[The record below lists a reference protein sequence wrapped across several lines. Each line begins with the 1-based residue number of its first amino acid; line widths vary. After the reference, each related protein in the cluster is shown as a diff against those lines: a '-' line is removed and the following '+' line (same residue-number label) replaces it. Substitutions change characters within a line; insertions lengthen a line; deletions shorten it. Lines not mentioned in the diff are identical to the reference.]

1 VASAPALGAGD
12 REFESPR
19 PDPPHQAGRSFRSM
33 RPVAAYGPVAHLHPP
48 HADNPHADTPHA
60 RHPAHRP
67 PPHAK
72 EPAPVK
78 SDLETLNP
86 TRVKLT
92 VEVPFEELKPSLDAA
107 YRKIGGQVSIPGF
120 RKGKVP
126 PRVIDQRFGR
136 AVVLEEAV
144 NEALP
149 ELYGRAV
156 EENDVQVLGQPEV
169 DVTELED
176 GQHLT
181 FTAEVDVRPQFD
193 LPDYEGLEVT
203 VDDAEVTDAEVEEQ
217 VDGLR
222 ERFATL
228 TGVDRAAA
236 DGDFVS
242 MDLSATVDGQ
252 AVEELTAKGLSYQV
266 GSGSLLDGLDE
277 AVTGLSVGESKDFPT
292 TLVGGDHAGQEATV
306 TVEVKSVKE
315 RELPELDDDFAQTA
329 SEFDSLEELRDDV
342 RKRVGEMKAVQ
353 QGVQARDRVLEAL
366 LAKVDIPLP
375 EGVIKAEIE
384 SRNHNLAHQ
393 LEGAGMS
400 RDDFLAAEGQTAEE
414 FDADIDKRTREAM
427 TAQFVLDKVVEK
439 EQLSVNEQELTEHIV
454 RSASRYGMGP
464 DQFAQQI
471 VSAGQV
477 PVLVSEVVRGKALA
491 LVLEKAVVTDESGRP
506 VDLEALR
513 EDATASDEPS
523 DEPADEPSDEA
534 ADEENA
540 PA

>member
-1 VASAPALGAGD
+1 
-12 REFESPR
+12 
-19 PDPPHQAGRSFRSM
+19 
-33 RPVAAYGPVAHLHPP
+33 
-48 HADNPHADTPHA
+48 
-60 RHPAHRP
+60 
-67 PPHAK
+67 
-72 EPAPVK
+72 VK

-228 TGVDRAAA
+228 TGVERAAA

-513 EDATASDEPS
+513 EDAREADAALLGEPVEESSDDTAATASDEPS

>member
-1 VASAPALGAGD
+1 
-12 REFESPR
+12 
-19 PDPPHQAGRSFRSM
+19 
-33 RPVAAYGPVAHLHPP
+33 
-48 HADNPHADTPHA
+48 
-60 RHPAHRP
+60 
-67 PPHAK
+67 
-72 EPAPVK
+72 VK

-513 EDATASDEPS
+513 EDAREADAALLGEPVEESSDETAATASDEPS

>member
-1 VASAPALGAGD
+1 
-12 REFESPR
+12 
-19 PDPPHQAGRSFRSM
+19 M
-33 RPVAAYGPVAHLHPP
+33 
-48 HADNPHADTPHA
+48 
-60 RHPAHRP
+60 
-67 PPHAK
+67 
-72 EPAPVK
+72 K

-107 YRKIGGQVSIPGF
+107 YRKIGAQVTIPGF

-136 AVVLEEAV
+136 ATVLDEAV

-149 ELYGRAV
+149 KFYGEAL
-156 EENDVQVLGQPEV
+156 EANDVSPLGQPEV
-169 DVTELED
+169 DVTSFED
-176 GQHLT
+176 GQQLT
-181 FTAEVDVRPQFD
+181 FTAEVDVRPEFD
-193 LPDYEGLEVT
+193 LPDYDGLEVT
-203 VDDAEVTDAEVEEQ
+203 VDDADVSDAEVDEQ
-217 VDGLR
+217 LDGLR

-242 MDLSATVDGQ
+242 IDLSASVAGEAVDD
-252 AVEELTAKGLSYQV
+252 LTAKGLSYQV
-266 GSGSLLDGLDE
+266 GQGSLLDGLDE
-277 AVTGLSVGESKDFPT
+277 AITGLAAGEKADFPT
-292 TLVGGDHAGQEATV
+292 ALVGGDHAGEEATV

-329 SEFDSLEELRDDV
+329 SEFDTLDELRADV
-342 RKRVGEMKAVQ
+342 RTRVEGMKAVQ

-366 LAKVDIPLP
+366 LAKVEIPLP

-393 LEGAGMS
+393 LEAASMTKA
-400 RDDFLAAEGQTAEE
+400 DFLAAEGQSEEE
-414 FDADIDKRTREAM
+414 FDADIDQRTRGAM

-439 EQLSVNEQELTEHIV
+439 EQLSVNEAELTQHIL
-454 RSASRYGMGP
+454 RTASRYGMGP
-464 DQFAQQI
+464 DQFAQQ
-471 VSAGQV
+471 VVQAGQV

-491 LVLEKAVVTDESGRP
+491 LVLERAKVVDESGRP

-513 EDATASDEPS
+513 EDAPGDELLDVSDDS
-523 DEPADEPSDEA
+523 IDHTGHDHD
-534 ADEENA
+534 
-540 PA
+540 

>member
-1 VASAPALGAGD
+1 
-12 REFESPR
+12 
-19 PDPPHQAGRSFRSM
+19 M
-33 RPVAAYGPVAHLHPP
+33 
-48 HADNPHADTPHA
+48 
-60 RHPAHRP
+60 
-67 PPHAK
+67 
-72 EPAPVK
+72 K

-242 MDLSATVDGQ
+242 MDLAATVDGQ

-277 AVTGLSVGESKDFPT
+277 AVTGLSVGESKNFPT

-329 SEFDSLEELRDDV
+329 SEFDSLDELRDDV

-353 QGVQARDRVLEAL
+353 QGVQARDKVLEAL
-366 LAKVDIPLP
+366 LANVDIPLP
-375 EGVIKAEIE
+375 EGVIKAEID
-384 SRNHNLAHQ
+384 SRNHNMAHQ
-393 LEGAGMS
+393 LEAAGMS
-400 RDDFLAAEGQTAEE
+400 RDDFLTAEGQTAEE
-414 FDADIDKRTREAM
+414 FDADIEKRTREAM

-464 DQFAQQI
+464 DEFAQQI

-513 EDATASDEPS
+513 EDALEADPAHLGEPVEESSDETAVTASDEP
-523 DEPADEPSDEA
+523 AAEA

>member
-1 VASAPALGAGD
+1 
-12 REFESPR
+12 
-19 PDPPHQAGRSFRSM
+19 
-33 RPVAAYGPVAHLHPP
+33 
-48 HADNPHADTPHA
+48 
-60 RHPAHRP
+60 
-67 PPHAK
+67 
-72 EPAPVK
+72 VK

-92 VEVPFEELKPSLDAA
+92 VEVPFEELAPSLDAA
-107 YRKIGGQVSIPGF
+107 YRKIGGQVTIPGF

-149 ELYGRAV
+149 GLYGKAV
-156 EENDVQVLGQPEV
+156 EENDVQAIGQPEV
-169 DVTELED
+169 DVTELAD
-176 GQHLT
+176 GERLV
-181 FTAEVDVRPQFD
+181 FTAEVDVRPDFE
-193 LPDYEGLEVT
+193 LPDYDGLEVT
-203 VDDAEVTDAEVEEQ
+203 VDDAEVSDADIDEQ
-217 VDGLR
+217 LEGLR

-242 MDLSATVDGQ
+242 MDLSATVGGE
-252 AVEELTAKGLSYQV
+252 AVDELTAKGLSYQV

-277 AVTGLSVGESKDFPT
+277 AVTGLSVGETRDFPT
-292 TLVGGDHAGQEATV
+292 TLVGGDHAGEEATV

-329 SEFDSLEELRDDV
+329 SEFDTLEELRDDV
-342 RKRVGEMKAVQ
+342 RGRIGQMKSVQ
-353 QGVQARDRVLEAL
+353 QGVQARDKVLEAL

-375 EGVIKAEIE
+375 ENVIKAEID

-393 LEGAGMS
+393 LEAAGMS
-400 RDDFLAAEGQTAEE
+400 RDDFLAAEGQSAEE
-414 FDADIDKRTREAM
+414 FDADVEKRTREAM
-427 TAQFVLDKVVEK
+427 TAQFVLDKVVDK
-439 EQLSVNEQELTEHIV
+439 EQLSVNEQELTDHIV

-471 VSAGQV
+471 VQAGQV

-491 LVLEKAVVTDESGRP
+491 LVLERAKVTDESGRA

-513 EDATASDEPS
+513 DNAPGQILDVEPDAAAP
-523 DEPADEPSDEA
+523 EA
-534 ADEENA
+534 AGDVPAEENA

>member
-1 VASAPALGAGD
+1 
-12 REFESPR
+12 
-19 PDPPHQAGRSFRSM
+19 
-33 RPVAAYGPVAHLHPP
+33 
-48 HADNPHADTPHA
+48 
-60 RHPAHRP
+60 
-67 PPHAK
+67 
-72 EPAPVK
+72 VK

-193 LPDYEGLEVT
+193 LPDYEGLAVT
-203 VDDAEVTDAEVEEQ
+203 VDDAEVTDAEVDEQ

-252 AVEELTAKGLSYQV
+252 PVDELTAKGLSYQV

-277 AVTGLSVGESKDFPT
+277 AVTG
-292 TLVGGDHAGQEATV
+292 AI
-306 TVEVKSVKE
+306 
-315 RELPELDDDFAQTA
+315 
-329 SEFDSLEELRDDV
+329 
-342 RKRVGEMKAVQ
+342 
-353 QGVQARDRVLEAL
+353 
-366 LAKVDIPLP
+366 LAKM
-375 EGVIKAEIE
+375 
-384 SRNHNLAHQ
+384 RNMGEACTAANRPRGPARPARRGSCTPPPRRCRCCSSWAAASAH
-393 LEGAGMS
+393 
-400 RDDFLAAEGQTAEE
+400 R
-414 FDADIDKRTREAM
+414 R
-427 TAQFVLDKVVEK
+427 
-439 EQLSVNEQELTEHIV
+439 
-454 RSASRYGMGP
+454 
-464 DQFAQQI
+464 
-471 VSAGQV
+471 
-477 PVLVSEVVRGKALA
+477 
-491 LVLEKAVVTDESGRP
+491 
-506 VDLEALR
+506 
-513 EDATASDEPS
+513 
-523 DEPADEPSDEA
+523 
-534 ADEENA
+534 
-540 PA
+540 

>member
-1 VASAPALGAGD
+1 
-12 REFESPR
+12 
-19 PDPPHQAGRSFRSM
+19 
-33 RPVAAYGPVAHLHPP
+33 
-48 HADNPHADTPHA
+48 
-60 RHPAHRP
+60 
-67 PPHAK
+67 
-72 EPAPVK
+72 VK

-107 YRKIGGQVSIPGF
+107 YRKIGAQVTIPGF

-136 AVVLEEAV
+136 ATVLDEAV

-149 ELYGRAV
+149 KFYGEAL
-156 EENDVQVLGQPEV
+156 EANDVSPLGQPEV
-169 DVTELED
+169 DVTSFED
-176 GQHLT
+176 GQQLT
-181 FTAEVDVRPQFD
+181 FTAEVDVRPEFD
-193 LPDYEGLEVT
+193 LPDYDGLEVT
-203 VDDAEVTDAEVEEQ
+203 VDDAEVSDAEVDEQ
-217 VDGLR
+217 LDGLR

-242 MDLSATVDGQ
+242 IDLSASVAGEAVDD
-252 AVEELTAKGLSYQV
+252 LTAKGLSYQV
-266 GSGSLLDGLDE
+266 GQGSLLDGLDE
-277 AVTGLSVGESKDFPT
+277 AITGLAAGEKADFPT
-292 TLVGGDHAGQEATV
+292 ALVGGDHAGEEATV

-329 SEFDSLEELRDDV
+329 SEFDTLDELRADV
-342 RKRVGEMKAVQ
+342 RTRVEGMKAVQ

-366 LAKVDIPLP
+366 LAKVEIPLP

-393 LEGAGMS
+393 LEAASMTKA
-400 RDDFLAAEGQTAEE
+400 DFLAAEGQSEEE
-414 FDADIDKRTREAM
+414 FDADIDQRTRGAM

-439 EQLSVNEQELTEHIV
+439 EQLSVNEAELTQHIL
-454 RSASRYGMGP
+454 RTASRYGMGP
-464 DQFAQQI
+464 DQFAQQ
-471 VSAGQV
+471 VVQAGQV

-491 LVLEKAVVTDESGRP
+491 LVLERAKVADESGRP

-513 EDATASDEPS
+513 EDAPGDELLDVSD
-523 DEPADEPSDEA
+523 DGIDHTGHDH
-534 ADEENA
+534 D
-540 PA
+540 

>member
-1 VASAPALGAGD
+1 
-12 REFESPR
+12 
-19 PDPPHQAGRSFRSM
+19 
-33 RPVAAYGPVAHLHPP
+33 
-48 HADNPHADTPHA
+48 
-60 RHPAHRP
+60 
-67 PPHAK
+67 
-72 EPAPVK
+72 VK

-92 VEVPFEELKPSLDAA
+92 VEVPFEELAPNLDAA
-107 YRKIGGQVSIPGF
+107 YRKIGGQVTIPGF

-136 AVVLEEAV
+136 AAVLEEAV

-149 ELYGRAV
+149 GLYGKAV
-156 EENDVQVLGQPEV
+156 EDNDVQVIGQPEV
-169 DVTELED
+169 DVTELAD
-176 GQHLT
+176 GERLV
-181 FTAEVDVRPQFD
+181 FTAEVDVRPDFE
-193 LPDYEGLEVT
+193 LPDYDGLEVT
-203 VDDAEVTDAEVEEQ
+203 VDDAEVTDADIDEQ
-217 VDGLR
+217 LEGLR

-242 MDLSATVDGQ
+242 MDLSATVGGD
-252 AVEELTAKGLSYQV
+252 VVDDLTAKGLSYQV

-277 AVTGLSVGESKDFPT
+277 AVTGLSVGETRDFPT
-292 TLVGGDHAGQEATV
+292 TLVGGDRAGEEATV

-329 SEFDSLEELRDDV
+329 SEFDTLAELRDDV
-342 RKRVGEMKAVQ
+342 RGRIGDMKSVQ
-353 QGVQARDRVLEAL
+353 QGVQARDKVLEAL
-366 LAKVDIPLP
+366 LDKVDIPLP
-375 EGVIKAEIE
+375 ENVIKAEIE
-384 SRNHNLAHQ
+384 ARNHNLAHQ
-393 LEGAGMS
+393 LEAAGMS

-414 FDADIDKRTREAM
+414 FDADVEERTRGAM

-439 EQLSVNEQELTEHIV
+439 EQLSVNEQELTDHIV

-471 VSAGQV
+471 VQAGQV

-491 LVLEKAVVTDESGRP
+491 LVLERAKVTDESGRA
-506 VDLEALR
+506 VDLESLR
-513 EDATASDEPS
+513 EDSPTPVLDVDTGSESGSESASDSPS
-523 DEPADEPSDEA
+523 A
-534 ADEENA
+534 ADTAADAGAPTGSPAEENA